1 MAELNYPSLASMT
14 VGSALTRPLLIRS
27 IEQETAKNNKPY
39 VKLTVMDGFS
49 IVEGVKMFNT
59 SAADLEA
66 NGIGVNSI
74 VDADISADEFNSR
87 KTYQLTGIRL
97 AEDTSLKLT
106 DFIKHPPVEPETMF
120 DEITELLNNSAA
132 ESAAGFTP
140 LSELALDIL
149 GDKKQRFMT
158 STASVSMH
166 HNMRG
171 GLIYHTYRMMKSAD
185 ALCNIYTSL
194 DRELLLCGAALHD
207 IGKMWEYDT
216 SEYGE
221 AKFTTSGT
229 LMGHMYIG
237 ASLIKQYTAKK
248 NYDPEK
254 VKLLIH
260 LILSHHGTREWGA
273 VTLPSIPEAFMLHY
287 IDNIDAKIYAC
298 EDVYETLADG
308 TMTEK
313 KVFGLDTRIYK
324 PKQSE

>member
-1 MAELNYPSLASMT
+1 MAELNYPSLASML
-14 VGSALTRPLLIRS
+14 VGSALTRPLLIRG

-39 VKLTVMDGFS
+39 VRFTVMDGFS
-49 IVEGVKMFNT
+49 IIEGVKMFNT
-59 SAADLEA
+59 STADIEA
-66 NGIGVNSI
+66 LGIGVNSI

-87 KTYQLTGIRL
+87 KTYHFTGIRP
-97 AEDTSLKLT
+97 AADTELKLT
-106 DFIKHPPVEPETMF
+106 DFIRHPPVEPEVMF
-120 DEITELLNNSAA
+120 DEITELLKSAVS

-149 GDKKQRFMT
+149 NDKKERFMK
-158 STASVSMH
+158 STASVTMH

-171 GLIYHTYRMMKSAD
+171 GLIYHTYRMIKSAD
-185 ALCNIYTSL
+185 ALCGIYTAL
-194 DRELLLCGAALHD
+194 DRELLLSGVALHD

-216 SEYGE
+216 SPYGE
-221 AKFTTSGT
+221 STFTTSGT
-229 LMGHMYIG
+229 LLGHMYIG

-260 LILSHHGTREWGA
+260 LILSHHGMREWGA
-273 VTLPSIPEAFMLHY
+273 VTLPSVPEAFMLHY